1 MRGQTWPPG
10 SSGLPQNR
18 QGGRPA
24 ATQLGGVRGEGGR
37 LGPFELEVDG
47 AVVLERLWVG
57 FALLVDG
64 HDLLDLDDEAVDLVV
79 VGDADGAHH
88 ELGQQRR
95 GGLQRTR
102 VGGHR
107 RGQAAQKPAE
117 VLTEGVDLALLA
129 LQGDDGRAAAH
140 LEVEHS
146 LAGRSFGGRREGVD
160 VLEPVLLAHRRHPL
174 LVMTA

>member
-24 ATQLGGVRGEGGR
+24 ATSSAACDGEGGR

-79 VGDADGAHH
+79 VG
-88 ELGQQRR
+88 RR
-95 GGLQRTR
+95 
-102 VGGHR
+102 
-107 RGQAAQKPAE
+107 
-117 VLTEGVDLALLA
+117 
-129 LQGDDGRAAAH
+129 
-140 LEVEHS
+140 
-146 LAGRSFGGRREGVD
+146 
-160 VLEPVLLAHRRHPL
+160 
-174 LVMTA
+174 